1 MDLDPNRNVGCTDL
15 SGKSDSVP
23 ADPAT
28 AATPAVT
35 RPGAGPSSAMVTR
48 SQARGGREI
57 NIEPEV
63 EFRPEVEFLPEVEI
77 PADTDEQGSGAT
89 RQITDIPEVA
99 TSQEVT
105 TIATTTPKP
114 RNLKVHTT
122 IAIKQHN
129 EHKVKVHNI

>member
-23 ADPAT
+23 AAPAT

-35 RPGAGPSSAMVTR
+35 RPGARPSCAMVTR
-48 SQARGGREI
+48 SRARGGREI
-57 NIEPEV
+57 SMEPEV
-63 EFRPEVEFLPEVEI
+63 EFRPEVEFFPEVEI
-77 PADTDEQGSGAT
+77 PAETDKKGSGAT
-89 RQITDIPEVA
+89 RQTTDVASHYIPEVA

-114 RNLKVHTT
+114 ETFNLTNVRS
-122 IAIKQHN
+122 
-129 EHKVKVHNI
+129 